1 MKVSKSHKDVTG
13 NSGILHRYQDSMVG
27 SRSIAYTC
35 LFEICTALSVVP
47 GASGLFLRKFLWPKL
62 FQSCGKNVLFG
73 QNIVLRHPNRI
84 ALGNRVVISE
94 GCILDARNPSE
105 DVVISIG
112 DDGMLSTQVRIA
124 CKNGTVTIGAR
135 CGIGAQTV
143 IAASAGNPVTI
154 GNDVAIGP
162 QCYITGG
169 GSYALDRTDIPI
181 AQQSTRITG
190 GSFLEDGVWLGAK
203 VAVLGG
209 VTIGSGAVGGT
220 GSVITRT
227 IPEMAIAMGVPA
239 KVVKMRKQDNGEKK
253 P

>member
-1 MKVSKSHKDVTG
+1 
-13 NSGILHRYQDSMVG
+13 
-27 SRSIAYTC
+27 
-35 LFEICTALSVVP
+35 VP
-47 GASGLFLRKFLWPKL
+47 GASGLFLRKLFWPRL
-62 FQSCGKNVLFG
+62 FHSCGKNVFFG
-73 QNIVLRHPNRI
+73 SNIVLRHPNRI

-94 GCILDARNPSE
+94 GSILDARNPSE
-105 DVVISIG
+105 DTVISIG
-112 DDGMLSTQVRIA
+112 DDGILSTQVRIA

-154 GNDVAIGP
+154 GDDVAIGP

-181 AQQSTRITG
+181 AQQSIRVTG